1 MIKALAFFAFSKLR
15 IFGLLAIVL
24 LGAGS
29 FRAVNELVPDFSKN
43 ADEFAFRASQLLST
57 ALGYGESPDVDGA
70 ENASTPDG
78 LANRLVNLFAFRAE
92 NPTSDDALLTGS
104 TAEAADKKPDIASS
118 AGLAEAVIPG
128 SGDADT
134 SASKELSER
143 SRSSTEELILQ
154 KLGERREMLDRRE
167 EELNNREALL
177 KASELRITQRISELK
192 VLEADL
198 KAKIDSRNEQLVSL
212 KPLVTMYEA
221 MKPKDAAQVFEK
233 LEYATLVELVAAMNP
248 RKVSDVV
255 AVMEPK
261 LASRVTKDLATRGKS
276 SVTVPDNSA
285 AILDKATE
293 LPDLPQQN

>member
-1 MIKALAFFAFSKLR
+1 
-15 IFGLLAIVL
+15 
-24 LGAGS
+24 
-29 FRAVNELVPDFSKN
+29 
-43 ADEFAFRASQLLST
+43 
-57 ALGYGESPDVDGA
+57 
-70 ENASTPDG
+70 
-78 LANRLVNLFAFRAE
+78 
-92 NPTSDDALLTGS
+92 
-104 TAEAADKKPDIASS
+104 
-118 AGLAEAVIPG
+118 
-128 SGDADT
+128 
-134 SASKELSER
+134 
-143 SRSSTEELILQ
+143 
-154 KLGERREMLDRRE
+154 MLDRRE

-221 MKPKDAAQVFEK
+221 MKPKDAAQVFEN
-233 LEYATLVELVAAMNP
+233 LEYPTLVELVAAMNP